1 MNKEDIQNLI
11 VYITQLAQPDFEEWV
26 TTATDEEIDVAFEH
40 YKEKQHQRVEAELQK
55 YEAQAREV
63 IQKAMR
69 K

>member
-1 MNKEDIQNLI
+1 MNDKDKQNLI
-11 VYITQLAQPDFEEWV
+11 VYITYLNQPDFEEWV
-26 TTATDEEIDVAFEH
+26 TIATDEEIDVAFEH
-40 YKEKQHQRVEAELQK
+40 YKEQQHQRVETELQK